1 MIPLALA
8 LMLLAPALPDT
19 VRFGPFGR
27 VTVYQPAAE
36 PTGVVLFISGDGG
49 WNLGVVGMAEQLARR
64 DLLVVGID
72 ITRFMRA
79 LDRGAATCSY
89 PAGDLENLAHFI
101 ERRAGLP
108 RYLAP
113 VLVGYSSGATLV
125 YAALAQAPVGT
136 FAGAVSLGFCPDLPL
151 EHPLCRGRG
160 LEMTPVR
167 QRGIGRGYR
176 FGPLSSAALPWIV
189 LHGDQDQV
197 CSSETA
203 RAFVA
208 RVPQARFVTLP
219 QVGHGFGVTSRWLPQ
234 FTAAVAELAK
244 PPTTPPR
251 HGAIADLPLIE
262 LPASRRGEPD
272 DRLAIIVSGDG
283 GWASLDRDVGETL
296 AARGISVIGWN
307 SLQYFWTK
315 RTPDAAGAD
324 LARIAQHY
332 LTAWGKTKL
341 LLIGYSR
348 GAEVLPFMAARLPE
362 NLRRAVVEVALIAPG
377 RSANFTWHAA
387 DLLFQVHHADDLPLA
402 PEIQRLKG
410 LAVLC
415 LYGTDDAESVCPDVS
430 RTGVRSIA
438 LPGGHHFGGR
448 YQTLAGIIL
457 EGL

>member
-1 MIPLALA
+1 MIPFALA
-8 LMLLAPALPDT
+8 LTLLAPALPDT
-19 VRFGPFGR
+19 VRFGAFGR
-27 VTVYQPAAE
+27 VTVYQPTAA
-36 PTGVVLFISGDGG
+36 PTGVVLFLSGDGG
-49 WNLGVVGMAEQLARR
+49 WNLGVVGMAQQLARR
-64 DLLVVGID
+64 DMLVVGID
-72 ITRFMRA
+72 ITRFLRA
-79 LDRGAATCSY
+79 LDRDAARCSY

-108 RYLAP
+108 RYVAP

-125 YAALAQAPVGT
+125 YAALAQAPLGT

-167 QRGIGRGYR
+167 QRGVGRGFR
-176 FGPLSSAALPWIV
+176 FAPLSSGALPWIV

-208 RVPQARFVTLP
+208 RVAAARIIVLP
-219 QVGHGFGVTSRWLPQ
+219 RVGHGFGVTSRWLPQ

-244 PPTTPPR
+244 PPAAPP
-251 HGAIADLPLIE
+251 GPPAVADLPLIE
-262 LPASRRGEPD
+262 LPASDTSARD
-272 DRLAIIVSGDG
+272 DRLAIVVSGDG
-283 GWASLDRDVGETL
+283 GWASLDRDVGEAL
-296 AARGISVIGWN
+296 AARGIAVIGWN

-324 LARIAQHY
+324 LARVAQHY

-362 NLRRAVVEVALIAPG
+362 TLRGAVAEVALIAPG

-387 DLLFQVHHADDLPLA
+387 DLLFDVHHADDLPLA
-402 PEIQRLKG
+402 PEIRRLRG

-415 LYGTDDAESVCPDVS
+415 LFGTDDTESACRDVAG
-430 RTGVRSIA
+430 TEVRSIA
-438 LPGGHHFGGR
+438 LPGGHHFGGH
-448 YQTLAGIIL
+448 YEALAGIIL
-457 EGL
+457 RGL